1 MNLPDGD
8 SNQPRDKGKPEGS
21 RPSLLSERARRA
33 ELAFFEILLLLL
45 SLSLVWTGV
54 QFLRDLRAGFLFV
67 PLELKGPA
75 AALLGIVHV
84 AAGTAILFATWAMV
98 RWFR

>member
-1 MNLPDGD
+1 MSPPAGESDR
-8 SNQPRDKGKPEGS
+8 PRDPGEREES

-33 ELAFFEILLLLL
+33 ELAFFELLLILL
-45 SLSLVWTGV
+45 SLSLVWTGL
-54 QFLRDLRAGFLFV
+54 QFLRDLRADFLIV
-67 PLELKGPA
+67 PIELEGAA

-84 AAGTAILFATWAMV
+84 ASGAVILFATWAMV